1 MIPSKPKMQQQ
12 QQRIPGI
19 RCPHCGNLIPTS
31 IQQILFSNCLF
42 CPTCGLRLNI
52 DKKKSDKALKILAK
66 VDEAQR
72 RVEESS
78 QLYKSSNLLENNNTD
93 NIEITE
99 EEINNAISEIVLV
112 PRLIKV

>member
-1 MIPSKPKMQQQ
+1 MIPTKPRMQQQ

-31 IQQILFSNCLF
+31 IQQILFSSCLF

-66 VDEAQR
+66 VDAIQKQ
-72 RVEESS
+72 VESG
-78 QLYKSSNLLENNNTD
+78 QQIYKSCNLLENSDTNETS
-93 NIEITE
+93 E
-99 EEINNAISEIVLV
+99 EEINNILKDIVLV
-112 PRLIKV
+112 PEEQSV

>member
-1 MIPSKPKMQQQ
+1 MIPLKPKMQQQ

-31 IQQILFSNCLF
+31 IQQILFSSCLF
-42 CPTCGLRLNI
+42 CPTCGLKLNI

-66 VDEAQR
+66 IDEAQR
-72 RVEESS
+72 RVEENSH
-78 QLYKSSNLLENNNTD
+78 LCKSCNLLENPDTN
-93 NIEITE
+93 EISE

-112 PRLIKV
+112 SDESV